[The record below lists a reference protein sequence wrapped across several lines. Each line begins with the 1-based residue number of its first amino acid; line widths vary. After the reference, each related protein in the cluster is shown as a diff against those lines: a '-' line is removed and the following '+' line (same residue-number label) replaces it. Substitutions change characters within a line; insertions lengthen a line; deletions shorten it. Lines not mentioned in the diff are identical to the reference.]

1 MDDRVIVQMFLDRNE
16 DAIAEAKRRYGDYIT
31 YIAGNVLHDR
41 QDAEECLNDVLY
53 AAWESIPPQEPNNLR
68 TYLGKLTRETAIDRW
83 RTKNRKKRVRSD
95 VTVPLDEIGE
105 MVSGGDLGAAL
116 EEKELAREISRFLRQ
131 LDETKRRVF
140 IRRYWYY
147 DSVKSICVRYGF
159 GKSRVFMMLK
169 RTRKDLVEYLKERG
183 LIG

>member
-105 MVSGGDLGAAL
+105 MVSGGDLGVAL

-147 DSVKSICVRYGF
+147 DSVKSICVRHDY
-159 GKSRVFMMLK
+159 RLK
-169 RTRKDLVEYLKERG
+169 RQKARKPLRNQGFSPFLRFFFYC
-183 LIG
+183 